1 MDYQKED
8 LDKAGAP
15 AAKVHKIRITLT
27 SKNVKPLE
35 KCESIAKWES
45 ARCIGMQGSGMGLKR
60 RKGRRRIKG
69 CPGLG
74 GRHGSTTGRGDGRR
88 IRSERWL

>member
-15 AAKVHKIRITLT
+15 AAKTHKIRITLT

-35 KCESIAKWES
+35 KCEF
-45 ARCIGMQGSGMGLKR
+45 IG
-60 RKGRRRIKG
+60 
-69 CPGLG
+69 
-74 GRHGSTTGRGDGRR
+74 
-88 IRSERWL
+88 IRDKL

>member
-15 AAKVHKIRITLT
+15 AAKTHKIRITLT

-35 KCESIAKWES
+35 KCESGVAFVGAAE
-45 ARCIGMQGSGMGLKR
+45 G
-60 RKGRRRIKG
+60 
-69 CPGLG
+69 
-74 GRHGSTTGRGDGRR
+74 
-88 IRSERWL
+88 